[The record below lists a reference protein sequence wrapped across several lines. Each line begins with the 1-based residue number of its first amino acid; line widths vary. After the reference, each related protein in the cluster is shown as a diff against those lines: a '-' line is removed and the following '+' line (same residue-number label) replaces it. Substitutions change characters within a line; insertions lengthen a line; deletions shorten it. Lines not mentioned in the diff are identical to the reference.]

1 MIDKTRQSSCI
12 FVIFRPVD
20 NGAIFHSFVKA
31 IWVVDSPSKNQ
42 VKLLDGQ
49 QHERPKKKNRTKS
62 LKPKRRPFEK
72 RHKTDSV
79 DELGE
84 NAEKRNEKE
93 GKVQAGKN
101 RQKEETAGPT
111 SFAYFAASEI
121 QVFGANRCQL
131 GPSDDLHI

>member
-31 IWVVDSPSKNQ
+31 IWVGDSPSKNQ

-49 QHERPKKKNRTKS
+49 QHERPNKNRTKS

-93 GKVQAGKN
+93 GKVQAGK
-101 RQKEETAGPT
+101 KEETAGLT